1 MYVDDSNLSSLCVSK
16 NDRESPMSADF
27 GAISKFYQVGKFADM
42 ESVSNEY

>member
-1 MYVDDSNLSSLCVSK
+1 MYVDDSYLSSLCVSK
-16 NDRESPMSADF
+16 DDHESPMSADL